1 MPGRRAIWP
10 VSAPAVSPRWEEIPL
25 LPPADDLPAAASP
38 AAPLIP
44 GPDAVSVAQPS
55 PMSRFR
61 LYWWLTVAVIAADQL
76 TKAIVRAALAPYE
89 SVTIIP
95 GLVDLTHV
103 LNSGVAFGLLN
114 ELDLPFKN
122 VITTLLAAMALGGIA
137 YYARHIRIEERLA
150 RVGLSLILGGAV
162 GNLADRLLAGRVID
176 FVDIY
181 WQGWHFWAFNIADAS
196 ISIGAVLVF
205 VELLL
210 VNRQHAPHS
219 V

>member
-1 MPGRRAIWP
+1 
-10 VSAPAVSPRWEEIPL
+10 VSPRWEETPL

-38 AAPLIP
+38 AGPLLP
-44 GPDAVSVAQPS
+44 GADAVSVAQPA
-55 PMSRFR
+55 PLARFR
-61 LYWWLTVAVIAADQL
+61 LYWWLTLAVIAADQL
-76 TKAIVRAALAPYE
+76 TKAIVRAVLAPYE

-122 VITTLLAAMALGGIA
+122 IITTLLAAMALGGIA
-137 YYARHIRIEERLA
+137 YYARHVRIEERLA